1 MVHKALVVGG
11 GPAGLTA
18 AIALLRVGAEVDVV
32 ELALDDRI
40 FGSEL
45 LLSSPNLRALDA
57 IGVAES
63 VVAEGIPIDTLELQ
77 TADGAEV
84 ARVPIPNV
92 AREGL
97 PPSVGITRRAFYST
111 LYNAASAAGA
121 KIHHETTVESL
132 VDVDHQVQATLTNG
146 TSPIYDL
153 VVGADGWM
161 STVRRLRF
169 PNASLPQYAGQC
181 VWRGRIPRRDRTKGL
196 FRGMAGDGKDVGM
209 ISVSEEHCYVMC
221 LVAQPKPERIDPASF
236 TVTFKE
242 MLAEFGGDVEWAR
255 DHIEEGTVSVA
266 ALHWHVMDKPWHDG
280 RVVLIGDAAH
290 TTTPQ
295 IGYGAGLAVEDA
307 VVLGEMVAAADGDD
321 LASTLNKFVDRRY
334 ERCKLVVEASTQISR
349 WQQGLDGGNSRQAQ
363 LTDETWAALAQ
374 PM

>member
-1 MVHKALVVGG
+1 MSLLVHKALVVGG

-97 PPSVGITRRAFYST
+97 PPSVGITRRAFFIARST
-111 LYNAASAAGA
+111 TLRARRGA

-153 VVGADGWM
+153 VVGGL
-161 STVRRLRF
+161 TVGCQR
-169 PNASLPQYAGQC
+169 S
-181 VWRGRIPRRDRTKGL
+181 VD
-196 FRGMAGDGKDVGM
+196 
-209 ISVSEEHCYVMC
+209 SVSRTLVCRSTPVSAFGEGVFLGVIARKGCSEEW
-221 LVAQPKPERIDPASF
+221 P
-236 TVTFKE
+236 VTAKMSE
-242 MLAEFGGDVEWAR
+242 
-255 DHIEEGTVSVA
+255 
-266 ALHWHVMDKPWHDG
+266 
-280 RVVLIGDAAH
+280 
-290 TTTPQ
+290 
-295 IGYGAGLAVEDA
+295 
-307 VVLGEMVAAADGDD
+307 
-321 LASTLNKFVDRRY
+321 
-334 ERCKLVVEASTQISR
+334 
-349 WQQGLDGGNSRQAQ
+349 
-363 LTDETWAALAQ
+363 
-374 PM
+374 